1 MATNQYWGY
10 HLMLDCSGCSED
22 VKNPDTIKKFN
33 DALVERIKMVPYG
46 PPQIVR
52 FGEGHLAGITLMQL
66 IETSNIN
73 CHFCDEP
80 ASMYLDVFSCKEY
93 EIQTVI
99 DSVKEFFDPQT
110 IRVNY
115 VTRHAN

>member
-1 MATNQYWGY
+1 MATNEYWGY
-10 HLMLDCSGCSED
+10 TLMLDCSDCSAA
-22 VKNPDTIKKFN
+22 VKDPEIIRKFSDT
-33 DALVERIKMVPYG
+33 LVKRIEMVPFG

-80 ASMYLDVFSCKEY
+80 ASMYLDLFSCKNY
-93 EIQTVI
+93 NIQDVI
-99 DSVKEFFDPQT
+99 DTVKKYFNPQK

-115 VTRHAN
+115 ITRHAN